1 MKWQSM
7 DSAPKD
13 GTTILAASRYSDT
26 AFTVRW
32 DGREWEAV
40 WDGYFVVEYMSEE
53 DVSYQKPNPLHAWMP
68 LPALPI
74 FED

>member
-1 MKWQSM
+1 MKWQPM

-13 GTTILAASRYSDT
+13 GTMILAASRYSDT

-40 WDGYFVVEYMSEE
+40 WDGFMVIAGQ
-53 DVSYQKPNPLHAWMP
+53 DDFGTDYQKPGPLHAWMP
-68 LPALPI
+68 LPAPPV